1 MTISHRKSF
10 PRLRVLTALVA
21 LAACGAANAQYAKL
35 DAALSDMVDQQ
46 ARRQLRS
53 LAVEADEMK
62 PYVRSLSDAQ
72 GRVLVDIYLEAGTS
86 VDDFKASLEAAGA
99 QVTGVNRA
107 FANGAISAYVP
118 ATALAS
124 LSGANGLH
132 LMKLTRRPHRNVGA
146 TTSQGA
152 TVMRA
157 NVANAAGWTGAGITV
172 GVLSDSYDQSPLSFT
187 TVRAAND
194 IASGDLRP
202 PKFVIDITADP
213 SNTDE
218 GRAMMQIVQDV
229 APAAD
234 QCFATAF
241 AGEAAFADNIRT
253 LRTNPACRA
262 DVIVDDVFYYDEPF
276 FSDGQ
281 VAQAVNDVVT
291 STSLAGRPVS
301 YFSSAGNQGSAGGGG
316 AIDVPVATFSTSPT
330 NLGNINL
337 ATLSGCTSSPSAG
350 STKANVAGGFLDFG
364 GGTYALPVTYNG
376 AGSTLLMQWDDL
388 FYQGKVTTDLNF
400 YLINAAGNCVFTF
413 ATNNIAADFAT
424 EIVGLSGGASGT
436 YRIMVGRT
444 SAGTKLASR
453 VRLVSLEG
461 WGGAPFQVRSSPTTF
476 GHSAAA
482 GANSVAAYRYSFP
495 ATQQNP
501 FVPAFESF
509 SSPGPVTIAFD
520 AAGNRL
526 PFPETRKKPDMAAPD
541 GGNTTF
547 FFPNSDYEGDGFNNF
562 FGTSAAAPHAAAVA
576 ALMLQKAGGPG
587 SITPKQM
594 KSLLQSTPAAR
605 VIPFSGG
612 PAVKTW
618 SAFDGFG
625 LIDAVNGLN
634 KLP

>member
-1 MTISHRKSF
+1 MTIPHRKSF
-10 PRLRVLTALVA
+10 PRLRVLSALVA
-21 LAACGAANAQYAKL
+21 LAACGAAQAQHARL
-35 DAALSDMVDQQ
+35 DAALSDLVDQQ
-46 ARRQLRS
+46 NRRQLRS
-53 LAVEADEMK
+53 LAADADEMK
-62 PYVRSLSDAQ
+62 PDVRSLSDAQ

-86 VDDFKASLEAAGA
+86 VDAFKASLEEAGA
-99 QVTGVNRA
+99 RVTGVNRA

-118 ATALAS
+118 AAALSS
-124 LSGANGLH
+124 LSGVNGLH
-132 LMKLTRRPHRNVGA
+132 LMKLTRRPHRNVGLV
-146 TTSQGA
+146 TSQGA
-152 TVMRA
+152 AVMRA

-187 TVRAAND
+187 TVRAADD

-202 PKFVIDITADP
+202 PKFVIDIGADP

-229 APAAD
+229 APGAD

-253 LRTNPACRA
+253 LRTHPNCRA
-262 DVIVDDVFYYDEPF
+262 DVIVDDVFYFDEPI

-281 VAQAVNDVVT
+281 IAQAVNDVVT
-291 STSLAGRPVS
+291 STTLAGRPVS

-316 AIDVPVATFSTSPT
+316 AIDVPVATFSTTPS

-337 ATLSGCTSSPSAG
+337 ASLSTCTSSPASG

-364 GGTYALPVTYNG
+364 GGNFAPSVTYNG
-376 AGSTLLMQWDDL
+376 AGSTLLMQWDDP
-388 FYQGKVTTDLNF
+388 FFQGKVTTDLNF
-400 YLINAAGNCVFTF
+400 YLINSAGNCVFTF
-413 ATNNIAADFAT
+413 ATNNIAADYAT

-436 YRIMVGRT
+436 YRIMIGRT

-461 WGGAPFQVRSSPTTF
+461 WGGTPFQVRSSPTTF

-482 GANSVAAYRYSFP
+482 GANSVAAYRYTFP
-495 ATQQNP
+495 ATQQSP
-501 FVPAFESF
+501 FIPAFESF

-526 PFPETRKKPDMAAPD
+526 AVPEARKKPDIAAPD

-547 FFPNSDYEGDGFNNF
+547 FYKNSDYEGDGFNNF
-562 FGTSAAAPHAAAVA
+562 FGTSAAAPHAAGVA
-576 ALMLQKAGGPG
+576 ALMLHKAGGPG
-587 SITPKQM
+587 TLTPKQV
-594 KSLLQSTPAAR
+594 KSLLQGTPAAR

-612 PAVKTW
+612 AAVKGW
-618 SAFDGFG
+618 SLYDGFG
-625 LIDAVNGLN
+625 LIDAVNALN

>member
-1 MTISHRKSF
+1 MTTSKIT
-10 PRLRVLTALVA
+10 PRLRTLTALLA
-21 LAACGAANAQYAKL
+21 FAACGAASAQHARL
-35 DAALSDMVDQQ
+35 DGALSDLVDQQ
-46 ARRQLRS
+46 ARRQFRS
-53 LAVEADEMK
+53 LSVETDEIKANVKSM
-62 PYVRSLSDAQ
+62 SDAQ

-86 VDDFKASLEAAGA
+86 IDDFKASLEASGA
-99 QVTGVNRA
+99 RVTGVNRA
-107 FANGAISAYVP
+107 FGNGAISAYVP
-118 ATALAS
+118 TSALAG
-124 LSGANGLH
+124 LSSTSGLH
-132 LMKLTRRPHRNVGA
+132 LAKLTRRPHKNVGA

-152 TVMRA
+152 PVMRA

-172 GVLSDSYDQSPLSFT
+172 GVLSDSYDQSPTSFT
-187 TVRAAND
+187 TIRAAND

-202 PKFVIDITADP
+202 PKFVIDLVADP

-229 APAAD
+229 APGAD
-234 QCFATAF
+234 LCFATAF

-253 LRTNPACRA
+253 LRTNAACRA

-281 VAQAVNDVVT
+281 VAQAVNDVT
-291 STSLAGRPVS
+291 NSTSLAGRQVA

-316 AIDVPVATFSTSPT
+316 AIDVPVATFSTSPS
-330 NLGNINL
+330 NLGNVNL
-337 ATLSGCTSSPSAG
+337 ASLNTCTSSPASG
-350 STKANVAGGFLDFG
+350 STKANQAGGFLDFG
-364 GGTYALPVTYNG
+364 GGVYALPVTYNG
-376 AGSTLLMQWDDL
+376 AGSTLLLQWDDL

-413 ATNNIAADFAT
+413 ASNNIAADYAE

-453 VRLVSLEG
+453 VRIVSLEG
-461 WGGAPFQVRSSPTTF
+461 WGGAPFQVRSGPTTF

-482 GANSVAAYRYSFP
+482 GANSVAAYRYTFP
-495 ATQQNP
+495 AAQQSP
-501 FVPAFESF
+501 FTPAFESF

-526 PFPETRKKPDMAAPD
+526 AVPETRKKPDFAAPD

-562 FGTSAAAPHAAAVA
+562 FGTSAAAPHAAGVA

-587 SITPKQM
+587 TLTPKQI
-594 KSLLQSTPAAR
+594 KSILQTTPAAR
-605 VIPFSGG
+605 VIPFSGAG
-612 PAVKTW
+612 AVKGW
-618 SAFDGFG
+618 SLYDGFG
-625 LIDAVNGLN
+625 LIDAVNALN
-634 KLP
+634 KIP